1 MSSTTLTTSLIV
13 RLVDRVTGPIKRV
26 IKGVG
31 DVEKTGKRAAKSFE
45 LASNMKHSADA
56 VKGFGT
62 SVLSAIKGPVDK
74 FKDFQ
79 EQMSSVKASTFDLT
93 KTLDASQVRLMDAA
107 MVDLAATARRLG
119 SDTKYSASE
128 AAAGMDILAKNFS
141 GEDLQKAQDIMKAMP
156 GILNTAAATRESIE
170 NAADIQTAAM
180 NQFGLG
186 AADMG
191 RIGDV
196 LVKTANGTA
205 TGLLDLG
212 EALKYSGVTAAKAN
226 IDLETTLGMIG
237 ALGNAGKRGS
247 VAGTGLASVL
257 GNFQSGMKKQKGA
270 LAALGIN
277 IKDKQ
282 GNLRPIIELLAEAER
297 AADKKFGKG
306 KGGVR
311 RDRWMQ
317 GLVGMGGDK
326 EALAILMKQA
336 GTGELQALVEM
347 NKKSAGTA
355 AQVAAEMNRNAAGAS
370 KELDSAFEELQ
381 LTVGEKV
388 IPEFTELL
396 KWSKELIITVTTWAK
411 ENPTLVRSLGLLL
424 GVLGSLGL
432 VVAPIISG
440 VSALITIWGGL
451 TWAWALAVKG
461 AKLLTAEMHIMK
473 LGVVGSMKAIKT
485 AIASNPVGALL
496 TAALLIYEY
505 WEPISEFFSGLWDS
519 VTAGFKVAIAWIVDK
534 LEWAGDQVRQIKD
547 TLLMQETYDSARAAA
562 QQGQLAGMSPEQ
574 LRQLQALGGGI
585 GALAGDTLKQQR
597 ELSASAGKISAH
609 IGPVGGWIGAATG
622 APAANG
628 APLIREGEE
637 PSSSKFDGEL
647 KITVNGQGE
656 VVQQKLETKGDP
668 GFRVRTGTGRQ
679 R

>member
-1 MSSTTLTTSLIV
+1 
-13 RLVDRVTGPIKRV
+13 
-26 IKGVG
+26 
-31 DVEKTGKRAAKSFE
+31 
-45 LASNMKHSADA
+45 MKHSADA

-306 KGGVR
+306 KGACGAT
-311 RDRWMQ
+311 
-317 GLVGMGGDK
+317 GGCR
-326 EALAILMKQA
+326 A
-336 GTGELQALVEM
+336 
-347 NKKSAGTA
+347 
-355 AQVAAEMNRNAAGAS
+355 
-370 KELDSAFEELQ
+370 
-381 LTVGEKV
+381 
-388 IPEFTELL
+388 
-396 KWSKELIITVTTWAK
+396 WS
-411 ENPTLVRSLGLLL
+411 
-424 GVLGSLGL
+424 
-432 VVAPIISG
+432 
-440 VSALITIWGGL
+440 
-451 TWAWALAVKG
+451 
-461 AKLLTAEMHIMK
+461 
-473 LGVVGSMKAIKT
+473 
-485 AIASNPVGALL
+485 
-496 TAALLIYEY
+496 
-505 WEPISEFFSGLWDS
+505 
-519 VTAGFKVAIAWIVDK
+519 
-534 LEWAGDQVRQIKD
+534 EWA
-547 TLLMQETYDSARAAA
+547 
-562 QQGQLAGMSPEQ
+562 
-574 LRQLQALGGGI
+574 
-585 GALAGDTLKQQR
+585 
-597 ELSASAGKISAH
+597 
-609 IGPVGGWIGAATG
+609 
-622 APAANG
+622 
-628 APLIREGEE
+628 
-637 PSSSKFDGEL
+637 
-647 KITVNGQGE
+647 
-656 VVQQKLETKGDP
+656 ETKRP
-668 GFRVRTGTGRQ
+668 WRS
-679 R
+679 